1 MTKHSSFSFNT
12 SKLTKLTNLK
22 KTFNTATKAVKGHED
37 ALKALHD
44 KNTSGELKK
53 KYNELQAASEELK
66 KATDPTK
73 IEEFKK
79 KVGNHQGVY
88 NSTLQKLIELKTVNQ
103 ANKNAVNKTKIE
115 KTKSK
120 EELNEEL
127 GNKNENKLDPNIK
140 NIGIHHIKNL
150 KDKKTERN
158 TALKEYSN
166 NPANTG
172 KQGSFIKAH
181 ENVQESQSKLDQLS
195 MALRGKPSLNQALAT
210 FINLSPAQYIQY
222 IISTNKNFRLRKG
235 DIKSKYKGIIKDLLA
250 KNPISPKYL
259 SVINNVIINIFMYSG
274 NNTQN
279 KDNMAILNQ
288 IIDSV
293 EPEDLPKLA
302 LIDSILDKICTMGLA
317 SNYEDI
323 LDKIDGKYGDSYAS
337 MVTICRRPATK
348 SCSGTTTVSNG
359 GIHHHYY
366 GTGTNGSRSAAKKS
380 VFSLNPPKPPK
391 LVQTSWFQI
400 LTTTPW
406 SMRVSQTG
414 YNPFT
419 TDVHMNMSNNILIID
434 YDTITSTR
442 LMTSRN
448 KLLYFDIGLYKY
460 EIKYSGNKPSPEYYA
475 VPIKLPVKPTLSSP
489 IICGTIIPYESRPLK
504 SINQTMDVKIWGKNF
519 NISLEDGGEF
529 QNKQYT
535 FIRYPDEN
543 GGQRLKDYINLVRYL
558 ISIKF
563 QTTAYGVRGLATE
576 SEINTF
582 LNNNININCIV
593 SDTPKSGFV
602 EIDYTGNTIVDQF
615 NLGTQNKNSEA
626 LTFVW
631 PSGTPL
637 AVPAAAS
644 ASTAPAPVPTK
655 IYYIM
660 LKDYKPEIFD

>member
-1 MTKHSSFSFNT
+1 MTKHSSFSFNI

-22 KTFNTATKAVKGHED
+22 KTFNTAVKGHEG
-37 ALKALHD
+37 ALASLHGKSSNL
-44 KNTSGELKK
+44 KNSFNKLKEAKEKLLSETNPEKIKNLKK
-53 KYNELQAASEELK
+53 DL
-66 KATDPTK
+66 
-73 IEEFKK
+73 
-79 KVGNHQGVY
+79 G
-88 NSTLQKLIELKTVNQ
+88 TLQNAHELAKTN
-103 ANKNAVNKTKIE
+103 AIAKNHKIKTNINAVNSLEKE

-150 KDKKTERN
+150 KDKKTKRN
-158 TALKEYSN
+158 NALKEYSTN
-166 NPANTG
+166 STDLA
-172 KQGSFIKAH
+172 KKGSFIKAQG
-181 ENVQESQSKLDQLS
+181 NVQESQSKLDQLS

-317 SNYEDI
+317 SKYKDI
-323 LDKIDGKYGDSYAS
+323 LDKIAGKYRDSYAS

-359 GIHHHYY
+359 GIHYHYY
-366 GTGTNGSRSAAKKS
+366 PSTGTNGSSSAAKKS
-380 VFSLNPPKPPK
+380 VFSLNPQKPPK

-442 LMTSRN
+442 LMNSRN

-602 EIDYTGNTIVDQF
+602 EIDYTGVANVNQF
-615 NLGTQNKNSEA
+615 NVGTQNKNSEA
-626 LTFVW
+626 ITFVW

-637 AVPAAAS
+637 AVPAA

-660 LKDYKPEIFD
+660 LKNYKPEIFN